1 MLLLGTQRINEQGH
15 LEIGGCDAVEL
26 ARQFGT
32 PLYVLDEATF
42 RQNMR
47 DYRRAFDKR
56 YPRNEIAYAG
66 KALLCLAVAR
76 IVAQEGYDL
85 DVASA
90 GELYTALKA
99 GFPPEKLVFH
109 GNNKSLFE
117 LQMAVQHGV
126 GRIVAD
132 NLLELEMLERVAAEA
147 GKQVSILI
155 RVTPGIDPHTHRFIR
170 TGQADTKFG
179 LNIRNGYALEGVRR
193 ALALPHLR
201 VKGIHCHVGSQL
213 LDTEAQ
219 ERAVKIMVDFM
230 HTLRKQLNY
239 IVEELN
245 IGGGLGIRYIESHQP
260 PTFEEYAERIVGVL
274 TQQLERR
281 NLPYPTLLQEPGRA
295 LVGEAGVTLYTIGAI
310 KQVPIHQPPG
320 TRTYVAVDGGMSDN
334 PRPQLYDAV
343 YTALVANKANQPAD
357 TVVTIAGKHCETD
370 ILIRNVAIAQPEP
383 GDILAVPSTGA
394 YNYAMSSNYNRFP
407 RPAMVLVNA
416 GHAEVIVERETLD
429 DLLAHDR
436 IPERLRSEQ
445 PVMERA

>member
-1 MLLLGTQRINEQGH
+1 MLLLGTQRINERGH
-15 LEIGGCDAVEL
+15 LEVGGCDAVEL

-32 PLYVLDEATF
+32 PLYVLDEAAF

-47 DYRRAFDKR
+47 EYRRAFEKY
-56 YPRNEIAYAG
+56 YPYNEIAYAG
-66 KALLCLAVAR
+66 KALLCMAVAR

-99 GFPPEKLVFH
+99 GFPPEKLVLH
-109 GNNKSLFE
+109 GNNKSWEE
-117 LQMAVQHGV
+117 LRMAVHHNV
-126 GRIVAD
+126 GRIVVD
-132 NLLELEMLERVAAEA
+132 NLLEIEMLEQVAAEA
-147 GKQVSILI
+147 GKRVTVLI

-193 ALALPHLR
+193 ALASAHLQ

-213 LDTEAQ
+213 LETEAQ

-230 HTLRKQLNY
+230 HTLRKQLGY
-239 IVEELN
+239 TVEELN
-245 IGGGLGIRYIESHQP
+245 IGGGLGIRYIESHRP
-260 PTFEEYAERIVGVL
+260 PTFEEYAEKVVRVL
-274 TQQLERR
+274 VQQLERR
-281 NLPYPTLLQEPGRA
+281 NLPYPVLLQEPGRS
-295 LVGEAGVTLYTIGAI
+295 LIGEAGLTLYTIGAI

-370 ILIRNVAIAQPEP
+370 VLIRNVAIARPEP

-407 RPAMVLVNA
+407 RPAMVLVNS
-416 GHAEVIVERETLD
+416 GRAEIIVERETLD

-436 IPERLRSEQ
+436 VPERLMVEQ
-445 PVMERA
+445 PSPVG

>member
-1 MLLLGTQRINEQGH
+1 MLLLGTQRINERGH
-15 LEIGGCDAVEL
+15 LEVGGCDTVEL
-26 ARQFGT
+26 AQRFGT

-42 RQNMR
+42 RQNLR
-47 DYRRAFDKR
+47 EYRRAFAQR
-56 YPRNEIAYAG
+56 YPYNEIAYAG
-66 KALLCLAVAR
+66 KALLCMAVAR

-99 GFPPEKLVFH
+99 GFPTEKIVFH
-109 GNNKSLFE
+109 GNNKSLQE
-117 LQMAVQHGV
+117 LEMAVQHDV
-126 GRIVAD
+126 GRIVVD
-132 NLLELEMLERVAAEA
+132 NLLEIEMLERVAAQA
-147 GKQVSILI
+147 GKQVTVLI

-193 ALALPHLR
+193 ALESPHLR

-213 LDTEAQ
+213 LETEAQ

-230 HTLRKQLNY
+230 HTLRKQLGY
-239 IVEELN
+239 VVEELN

-260 PTFEEYAERIVGVL
+260 PTFDEYAERIVQVL

-281 NLPYPTLLQEPGRA
+281 NLPYPVLLQEPGRA
-295 LVGEAGVTLYTIGAI
+295 IVGEAGLTLYTVGAI
-310 KQVPIHQPPG
+310 KEVPIHQPPG
-320 TRTYVAVDGGMSDN
+320 TRIYVAVDGGMSDN

-343 YTALVANKANQPAD
+343 YTAIVANKANQPAN

-370 ILIRNVAIAQPEP
+370 ILIRNVAIAPPET

-407 RPAMVLVNA
+407 RPAMVLVHE
-416 GHAEVIVERETLD
+416 GRAEVIVERETLD

-436 IPERLRSEQ
+436 IPERLQLQQ
-445 PVMERA
+445 PSPVA

>member
-1 MLLLGTQRINEQGH
+1 MLLLGTQRINERGH
-15 LEIGGCDAVEL
+15 LEVGGCDAVEL

-32 PLYVLDEATF
+32 PLYVLDEAAF

-47 DYRRAFDKR
+47 EYRRAFEKY
-56 YPRNEIAYAG
+56 YPYNEIAYAG
-66 KALLCLAVAR
+66 KALLCMAVAR

-99 GFPPEKLVFH
+99 GFPPEKLVLH
-109 GNNKSLFE
+109 GNNKSWEE
-117 LQMAVQHGV
+117 LRMAVHHNV
-126 GRIVAD
+126 GRIVVD
-132 NLLELEMLERVAAEA
+132 NLLEIEMLEQVAAEA
-147 GKQVSILI
+147 GKRVTVLI

-193 ALALPHLR
+193 ALASAHLQ

-213 LDTEAQ
+213 LETEAQ

-230 HTLRKQLNY
+230 HTLRKQLGY
-239 IVEELN
+239 TVEELN
-245 IGGGLGIRYIESHQP
+245 IGGGLGIRYIESHRP
-260 PTFEEYAERIVGVL
+260 PTFEEYAEKVVRVL
-274 TQQLERR
+274 VQQLERR
-281 NLPYPTLLQEPGRA
+281 NLPYPVLLQEPGRS
-295 LVGEAGVTLYTIGAI
+295 LIGEAGLTLYTIGAI

-370 ILIRNVAIAQPEP
+370 VLIRNVAIARPEP

-407 RPAMVLVNA
+407 RPAMVLVNS
-416 GHAEVIVERETLD
+416 GRAEIIVERETLD

-436 IPERLRSEQ
+436 VPERLKVEQ
-445 PVMERA
+445 PSPVG